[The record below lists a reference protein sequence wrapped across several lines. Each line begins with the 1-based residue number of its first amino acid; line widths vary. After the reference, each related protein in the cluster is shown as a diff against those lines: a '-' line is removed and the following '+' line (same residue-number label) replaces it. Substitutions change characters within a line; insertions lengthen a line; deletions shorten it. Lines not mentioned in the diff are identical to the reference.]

1 MVESTPIPIRV
12 LSFNIC
18 LGGEAVDIAQVAAA
32 IVASGADVVGLQEA
46 GANAPLIARLVGF
59 AHVDERHQVISRW
72 PIAEPSDAEGAYV
85 FVHPVP
91 DGVVAIGNIHLP
103 AEAYGPYLLRDGR
116 EVDEVI
122 EVEWATRLAAL
133 RRFTA
138 AWSRLIERGVPLL
151 VTGDFNVPAH
161 TDWGPDWT
169 EHRDQPVRW
178 PVSDEMTTLGFTD
191 TYRAA
196 NPTVAGLTWT
206 YGYPHPL
213 GNGLEPRDRIDFVW
227 SSGHREVVGSQVVGP
242 AGVPDVSVAIDPWP
256 SDHLAVVSE
265 LVVAPTEPAAFVAAL
280 DVRVEVG
287 DLLRVRFTAPGSPG
301 DRLCLVPA
309 DCAPDG
315 ALMWIEPM
323 EVERFGQVNFGTAHL
338 PPGPYDVVLDATHG
352 EIGRRRVWIVE
363 RHARPSIDATFVGD
377 ALRVIWRAAPSR
389 KFDWLGVYRPDDPDL
404 EHGRIAF
411 AHTGATVAG
420 EHVFEGLGDG
430 PFTVRLFTDDSL
442 VIVAQ
447 THVAAGPG

>member
-1 MVESTPIPIRV
+1 VVEPSPIPIRV

-72 PIAEPSDAEGAYV
+72 PIAEPSDADGAYV

-91 DGVVAIGNIHLP
+91 NGVVAIGNIHLP
-103 AEAYGPYLLRDGR
+103 AEAYGPYLLRDGHDV
-116 EVDEVI
+116 EDVI
-122 EVEWATRLAAL
+122 EVEWATRLSAL
-133 RRFTA
+133 HRFTA
-138 AWSRLIERGVPLL
+138 AWSRLIEHGVPLV

-169 EHRDQPVRW
+169 EHRDQPVPW
-178 PVSDEMTTLGFTD
+178 PVSHEMTTLGFTD

-227 SSGHREVVGSQVVGP
+227 SSGHREVARSHVVGP
-242 AGVPDVSVAIDPWP
+242 AGVPDVGVAIDPWP
-256 SDHLAVVSE
+256 SDHLGVVSE
-265 LVVAPTEPAAFVAAL
+265 LVVAPVEPAPFVAPL
-280 DVRVEVG
+280 DVRIEVG
-287 DLLRVRFTAPGSPG
+287 DLLRVRFTAAGTPT
-301 DRLCLVPA
+301 DRVCLVAA
-309 DCAPDG
+309 DGALDD
-315 ALMWIEPM
+315 ALMWIAPM

-338 PPGPYDVVLDATHG
+338 APGAYDVVLDALTG
-352 EIGRRRVWIVE
+352 EIGRGRVWIVG
-363 RHARPSIDATFVGD
+363 RHALPSVEARFDGD
-377 ALRVIWRAAPSR
+377 ALRVSWNAAPSR
-389 KFDWLGVYRPDDPDL
+389 KFDWVGVYRPDDPDL
-404 EHGRIAF
+404 ENGRIGF
-411 AHTGATVAG
+411 AHTEATVAG

-447 THVAAGPG
+447 TQSAPG